1 MNVFLAVL
9 VVVVMRYEVDKR
21 VGDRMAGDPAQQNKA
36 QGEYDRR

>member
-1 MNVFLAVL
+1 MG
-9 VVVVMRYEVDKR
+9 YEIGER